1 MGKFLES
8 AGALDVPRQ
17 VMLVADPSK
26 IRLPYTL
33 VMWHAYPKLSSENIF
48 MNLPQ
53 FLMNNCRERIVGQG
67 YPG

>member
-33 VMWHAYPKLSSENIF
+33 VMWHAYPKLSSENTF
-48 MNLPQ
+48 MNL
-53 FLMNNCRERIVGQG
+53 
-67 YPG
+67 